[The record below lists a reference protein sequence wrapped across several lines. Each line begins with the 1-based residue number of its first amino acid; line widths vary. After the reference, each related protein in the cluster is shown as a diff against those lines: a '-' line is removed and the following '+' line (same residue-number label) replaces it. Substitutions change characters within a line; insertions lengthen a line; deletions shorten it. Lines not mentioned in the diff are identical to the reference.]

1 MTTPQ
6 EPTLGQ
12 LPSAGSH
19 SGPATGL
26 TGLTDAT
33 VAAYLRAHPDFFVRH
48 PAVLAELQVP
58 HVAAGAASSLLE
70 RQLLV
75 LREKIKV
82 LEQRTM
88 EMVHHAQENDAISDR
103 LMTWLRNLLLQAS
116 PVARADQLPAALA
129 TAFSIPAVGLGLWH
143 GPAAKAS
150 DTTHPPPNWWLA
162 ADDEIAQMT
171 QDLGRPLCLS
181 ANTHQAGLAARLLT
195 DDVQSLALLPLRQ
208 GAAPQAFG
216 LLVLGSPDPSRFTQ
230 EHGTAFLERI
240 AELSSAALLGLTA
253 DASHQ
258 PLG

>member
-12 LPSAGSH
+12 LPNAQPH
-19 SGPATGL
+19 SGPAA
-26 TGLTDAT
+26 GLTDAT

-48 PAVLAELQVP
+48 PTVLAELQVP

-88 EMVHHAQENDAISDR
+88 EMVHHAQENDAIADR

-116 PVARADQLPAALA
+116 PVARADQLPSALA
-129 TAFSIPAVGLGLWH
+129 TAFSIPSVGLGLWH
-143 GPAAKAS
+143 GPAAKAT
-150 DTTHPPPNWWLA
+150 DTAHPPPNWWLA
-162 ADDEIAQMT
+162 TDDEIAHMA
-171 QDLGRPLCLS
+171 QDLSRPLCLS
-181 ANTHQAGLAARLLT
+181 VNTHQAGLAARLLT
-195 DDVQSLALLPLRQ
+195 EDVQSVALLPLRQ
-208 GAAPQAFG
+208 GAAPEVFG

-230 EHGTAFLERI
+230 DHGTAFLERI

-253 DASHQ
+253 APSNQ
-258 PLG
+258 PIG

>member
-12 LPSAGSH
+12 A
-19 SGPATGL
+19 PATGL
-26 TGLTDAT
+26 TDTT

-48 PAVLAELQVP
+48 PTVLAELQVP

-88 EMVHHAQENDAISDR
+88 EMVHHAQENDVIADR

-129 TAFSIPAVGLGLWH
+129 AAFSIPAVGLGLWQ
-143 GPAAKAS
+143 GPAAQAT
-150 DTTHPPPNWWLA
+150 DAAHPPPSWWLDA
-162 ADDEIAQMT
+162 EDEIVRMA
-171 QDLGRPLCLS
+171 QDLSRPLCLS
-181 ANTHQAGLAARLLT
+181 IGTHQAGLAARLLNEA
-195 DDVQSLALLPLRQ
+195 VQSVALLPLRQ

-216 LLVLGSPDPSRFTQ
+216 LLVLGSPDATRFTQ
-230 EHGTAFLERI
+230 DHGTAFLERI
-240 AELSSAALLGLTA
+240 AELSSAALLGLA
-253 DASHQ
+253 AEPAKDSA
-258 PLG
+258 G

>member
-1 MTTPQ
+1 MSTPQ

-12 LPSAGSH
+12 LPTAGPH
-19 SGPATGL
+19 SGPEA
-26 TGLTDAT
+26 GLTDTT

-48 PAVLAELQVP
+48 PAVLTEVQVP

-75 LREKIKV
+75 LREKIKI

-88 EMVHHAQENDAISDR
+88 EMVHHAQENDAIADR

-129 TAFSIPAVGLGLWH
+129 SAFSIPEVALGLWR
-143 GPAAKAS
+143 GPAAKAT
-150 DTTHPPPNWWLA
+150 DAIQPPPNWWLA
-162 ADDEIAQMT
+162 SDDEIARMA
-171 QDLGRPLCLS
+171 QDLSRPLCLS
-181 ANTHQAGLAARLLT
+181 VNTHQAGLAARLLS
-195 DDVQSLALLPLRQ
+195 DDVQSVALLPLRQ
-208 GAAPQAFG
+208 GAAPEVFG

-230 EHGTAFLERI
+230 DHGTAFLERI

-253 DASHQ
+253 DSPHQ
-258 PLG
+258 PVG

>member
-12 LPSAGSH
+12 VPT
-19 SGPATGL
+19 TGL
-26 TGLTDAT
+26 SDTT
-33 VAAYLRAHPDFFVRH
+33 VAAYLRAHPDFFVRY
-48 PAVLAELQVP
+48 PNVLAELQVP

-88 EMVHHAQENDAISDR
+88 EMVHHAQENDAIADR

-129 TAFSIPAVGLGLWH
+129 TAFSIPAVGLGLWQ
-143 GPAAKAS
+143 GPAAQSTDAA
-150 DTTHPPPNWWLA
+150 HPPPNWWLD
-162 ADDEIAQMT
+162 ADDEIARMA

-181 ANTHQAGLAARLLT
+181 IDTHQAGLAARLLSET
-195 DDVQSLALLPLRQ
+195 VQSVALLPLRQ

-216 LLVLGSPDPSRFTQ
+216 LLVLGSPDASRFTQ
-230 EHGTAFLERI
+230 DHGTAFLERI

-253 DASHQ
+253 EPAKDSA
-258 PLG
+258 G